1 MEIITE
7 LDGYQ
12 AALSQINMNESVMP
26 YVNGRLVSA
35 NAYNKV
41 QKLLNCP
48 EMIASHKYLY
58 NLDLDQLSEDEE
70 CKIDQLYK
78 LGCDRGFI
86 IDDLTKYDDNA
97 ETPENSTPSQTEVEF
112 KENIPCWTVIY
123 SATDKNGNIKTGE
136 AYSNAIS
143 SAAAKADVNS
153 KLSQIGYSNITIL
166 AIEQCETP
174 VAENDML
181 NNRNHNN
188 HISIPEADD
197 EEDSDESDDSADE
210 EEDTDDAES
219 DDSDEETTDT
229 DDTND
234 EDSDVSGDD
243 DSDDASSDDEDT
255 EGGEDTESDEDS
267 DDENSDDK
275 KEDDSDEDDS
285 DEDDSDEDDSDEDSD
300 DEKEDDSDEDD
311 SDEDSDDEDSDEE
324 KEELDANK
332 KAELK
337 DKYRRVFKNTL
348 VKCKFDTSFNE
359 LTLEQKVK
367 FFTAL
372 SKAWTKNEP
381 NEFMTDKEIEQLNNV
396 VVKEND

>member
-1 MEIITE
+1 
-7 LDGYQ
+7 
-12 AALSQINMNESVMP
+12 MNESVMP
-26 YVNGRLVSA
+26 YVNGRLVSEK
-35 NAYNKV
+35 AYNKV

-86 IDDLTKYDDNA
+86 IDDLTKYDDNV
-97 ETPENSTPSQTEVEF
+97 ETTENSISSQTEVEF

-123 SATDKNGNIKTGE
+123 SATDKNGQIKTGE

-197 EEDSDESDDSADE
+197 EEDSDESNDFADE
-210 EEDTDDAES
+210 EEDTDDTES
-219 DDSDEETTDT
+219 SYSDEEMADT
-229 DDTND
+229 DDTDDTDN
-234 EDSDVSGDD
+234 EDSDVSGDE
-243 DSDDASSDDEDT
+243 DSDDTASDDEDT
-255 EGGEDTESDEDS
+255 EGDEDS
-267 DDENSDDK
+267 DDSSDDDSSD
-275 KEDDSDEDDS
+275 DDSNE
-285 DEDDSDEDDSDEDSD
+285 
-300 DEKEDDSDEDD
+300 EKEDDSDNEDD
-311 SDEDSDDEDSDEE
+311 SDDTESDDSDDDSDDDDSDEE

-348 VKCKFDTSFNE
+348 VKCKFDTSFND

>member
-26 YVNGRLVSA
+26 YVNGRLVSEK
-35 NAYNKV
+35 AYNKV

-86 IDDLTKYDDNA
+86 IDDLTKYDDNV
-97 ETPENSTPSQTEVEF
+97 ETSKNSTPSQTDVEF

-123 SATDKNGNIKTGE
+123 SATDKNGQIKTGE

-174 VAENDML
+174 VAENDIL
-181 NNRNHNN
+181 NDRNHNN

-197 EEDSDESDDSADE
+197 EEDSGESDDSADE
-210 EEDTDDAES
+210 EEDTDDTES
-219 DDSDEETTDT
+219 SDSDEETTDT
-229 DDTND
+229 SDT
-234 EDSDVSGDD
+234 
-243 DSDDASSDDEDT
+243 DDEDT
-255 EGGEDTESDEDS
+255 EVSGDEDS
-267 DDENSDDK
+267 DDATSDDK
-275 KEDDSDEDDS
+275 DSEGGEDSDDLSDNEDSDEDDS
-285 DEDDSDEDDSDEDSD
+285 DDEDSD
-300 DEKEDDSDEDD
+300 DDDDSDDD
-311 SDEDSDDEDSDEE
+311 SSDDSSDDEDSDEE

-348 VKCKFDTSFNE
+348 VKCKFDTSFND

>member
-1 MEIITE
+1 
-7 LDGYQ
+7 
-12 AALSQINMNESVMP
+12 MNESVMP
-26 YVNGRLVSA
+26 YVNGRLVSEK
-35 NAYNKV
+35 AYNKV

-86 IDDLTKYDDNA
+86 IDDLTKYDDNV
-97 ETPENSTPSQTEVEF
+97 ETPENSTPSQTKVEF

-123 SATDKNGNIKTGE
+123 SATDKNGQIKTGE

-174 VAENDML
+174 VAENDIL
-181 NNRNHNN
+181 NDRNHNN

-210 EEDTDDAES
+210 EEDTDDTES
-219 DDSDEETTDT
+219 SDSNEETPDTDDVESSDSDEEKTDT
-229 DDTND
+229 DDEDSEVSDD
-234 EDSDVSGDD
+234 EDSD
-243 DSDDASSDDEDT
+243 DDASDDEDT
-255 EGGEDTESDEDS
+255 EGGEDTDDSSDDEDS
-267 DDENSDDK
+267 DDE
-275 KEDDSDEDDS
+275 EDDSDEDDS
-285 DEDDSDEDDSDEDSD
+285 DDDS
-300 DEKEDDSDEDD
+300 
-311 SDEDSDDEDSDEE
+311 SDDEDSDEE

-348 VKCKFDTSFNE
+348 VKCKFDTSFND

>member
-1 MEIITE
+1 
-7 LDGYQ
+7 
-12 AALSQINMNESVMP
+12 MNESVMP
-26 YVNGRLVSA
+26 YVNGRLVSE

-41 QKLLNCP
+41 QKLMNCP

-86 IDDLTKYDDNA
+86 IDDLTKYDDTT
-97 ETPENSTPSQTEVEF
+97 ETPENSTSSQTKTEF
-112 KENIPCWTVIY
+112 KTDIPCWTVIY
-123 SATDKNGNIKTGE
+123 SATDKNGQIKTGE

-143 SAAAKADVNS
+143 LSAAKADVNS

-174 VAENDML
+174 VAGNAILNDY
-181 NNRNHNN
+181 N

-197 EEDSDESDDSADE
+197 ESDDSIDE
-210 EEDTDDAES
+210 EEDIGDIES
-219 DDSDEETTDT
+219 DDSDEETSDT
-229 DDTND
+229 GDTED
-234 EDSDVSGDD
+234 EDLETSDD
-243 DSDDASSDDEDT
+243 DDGSD
-255 EGGEDTESDEDS
+255 
-267 DDENSDDK
+267 
-275 KEDDSDEDDS
+275 
-285 DEDDSDEDDSDEDSD
+285 
-300 DEKEDDSDEDD
+300 
-311 SDEDSDDEDSDEE
+311 DEDSDDEDSEDEDSDGSDDEDADTDGSEDEDSETSDDDDGSDDEDSDDEE

-337 DKYRRVFKNTL
+337 DKYRRIFKNTL
-348 VKCKFDTSFNE
+348 IKCKFDTSFND

-372 SKAWTKNEP
+372 AKAWTKNEP

-396 VVKEND
+396 VVKTND

>member
-26 YVNGRLVSA
+26 YVNGRLVSEK
-35 NAYNKV
+35 AYNKV
-41 QKLLNCP
+41 QKILNCP

-58 NLDLDQLSEDEE
+58 NLDLDQLTEDEE

-86 IDDLTKYDDNA
+86 IDDLTKYD
-97 ETPENSTPSQTEVEF
+97 EPTEQSVAPVEQNKVEF
-112 KENIPCWTVIY
+112 KADIPCWTVIY
-123 SATDKNGNIKTGE
+123 SATDKNGQIKTGE

-143 SAAAKADVNS
+143 SDAAKADVNS
-153 KLSQIGYSNITIL
+153 KLSQIGYGNISIL

-174 VAENDML
+174 IAKEDNVIA
-181 NNRNHNN
+181 NNTVL
-188 HISIPEADD
+188 PEADD
-197 EEDSDESDDSADE
+197 EDTDSSDDGDVEDDTSDEESSDDEIDTDDSSDVDSSDDAEDSSDDEGDSDEG
-210 EEDTDDAES
+210 
-219 DDSDEETTDT
+219 DSDEDDADT
-229 DDTND
+229 
-234 EDSDVSGDD
+234 D
-243 DSDDASSDDEDT
+243 DSDDEDS
-255 EGGEDTESDEDS
+255 GEDSEDDS
-267 DDENSDDK
+267 D
-275 KEDDSDEDDS
+275 DDSDEDD
-285 DEDDSDEDDSDEDSD
+285 
-300 DEKEDDSDEDD
+300 
-311 SDEDSDDEDSDEE
+311 DEDSDDEDSDDEDSDDE
-324 KEELDANK
+324 KEELDSNQ

-348 VKCKFDTSFNE
+348 VKCKFDTSFND

>member
-26 YVNGRLVSA
+26 YVNGRLVSDK
-35 NAYNKV
+35 AYNKV
-41 QKLLNCP
+41 QRILNCP

-58 NLDLDQLSEDEE
+58 NLDLDQLTEDEE
-70 CKIDQLYK
+70 GKIDQLYK

-86 IDDLTKYDDNA
+86 VNDLTDYSDDA
-97 ETPENSTPSQTEVEF
+97 ETPETVAELPASTEKKVEF
-112 KENIPCWTVIY
+112 KDECPCWTVIY
-123 SATDKNGNIKTGE
+123 SATDKNGQIKTGE

-153 KLSQIGYSNITIL
+153 KLSSIGYNNITIL
-166 AIEQCETP
+166 AIEQCETAP
-174 VAENDML
+174 VAEDDML
-181 NNRNHNN
+181 DGRSHNN
-188 HISIPEADD
+188 HIAIPEADD
-197 EEDSDESDDSADE
+197 EESDDETSNETEDATDDE
-210 EEDTDDAES
+210 EESEDDN
-219 DDSDEETTDT
+219 T
-229 DDTND
+229 
-234 EDSDVSGDD
+234 
-243 DSDDASSDDEDT
+243 DDASSEETADDDDTSSSDEDDLDDEESDNAD
-255 EGGEDTESDEDS
+255 EESDEDDSEDNS
-267 DDENSDDK
+267 DDE
-275 KEDDSDEDDS
+275 ESDEDDS
-285 DEDDSDEDDSDEDSD
+285 DDEELDDAD
-300 DEKEDDSDEDD
+300 DEESD
-311 SDEDSDDEDSDEE
+311 E

-337 DKYRRVFKNTL
+337 DQYRRTFKNTL
-348 VKCKFDTSFNE
+348 VKCKFDVSFND